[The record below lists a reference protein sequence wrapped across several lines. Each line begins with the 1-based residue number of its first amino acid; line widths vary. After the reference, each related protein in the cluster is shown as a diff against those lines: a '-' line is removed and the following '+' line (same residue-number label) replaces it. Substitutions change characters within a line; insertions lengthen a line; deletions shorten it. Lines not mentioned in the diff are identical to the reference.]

1 MVGHFS
7 FLWYVSTELP
17 STCCCIVFA
26 SGFLPVFGLHEL
38 DNKIKQIMAALS
50 FTDVTCSCAV
60 CLPCILLTGDFF
72 HFPCQASGWQSLRA
86 AFFFN
91 SVYTAVKCPVLSPLF
106 GDTCRSWIVNLNQL
120 MAKWGLALYYIYV
133 CSPTFVIPV
142 LYRQW
147 LGIVC
152 SRTCC
157 VSRIG
162 YILVCCERWGVNTV
176 SWAS

>member
-1 MVGHFS
+1 MHCVSSWFLWFCMMSPKDMVGHFS
-7 FLWYVSTELP
+7 FLGYVSTELP

-60 CLPCILLTGDFF
+60 CPQCILLTGDFS

-106 GDTCRSWIVNLNQL
+106 GDTCSSWIVNLNQL
-120 MAKWGLALYYIYV
+120 MAKWGLALYYI
-133 CSPTFVIPV
+133 CMFTHFCNSCVIEAV
-142 LYRQW
+142 IRHCL
-147 LGIVC
+147 
-152 SRTCC
+152 
-157 VSRIG
+157 
-162 YILVCCERWGVNTV
+162 
-176 SWAS
+176 